1 MSDAERWDAIVVG
14 AGLGGLTAAAYLTAA
29 GRRTLLLEQYDVVG
43 GCTHVF
49 RRKRKWEFEVGVH
62 YLGDCEDEGQIPT
75 MLRGLGLDDR
85 IEFLAMDPDGFD
97 TLCYPDA
104 TLRVPRGWDNYLANV
119 IDAFPGE
126 ERAVRRYLGIMRRLG
141 EAMDRSATPASL
153 GGMAAFAARGRLA
166 SAWALVPLNRLLQA
180 CGLSE
185 RARAA
190 LSVECGS
197 YVCPP
202 SRTPV
207 VLHAAF
213 LHNYI
218 KDGAYYPKGGGQ
230 VFAAHMTDLIRTHG
244 GDVRTRARVE
254 RIVVQGGRVSG
265 VRLSGGE
272 ELFAPVVVSNADIKR
287 TYLEMVGREHLSAR
301 MARRV
306 TGWRMTLPFVN
317 VYLGLDIDLAG
328 RMPNT
333 NLFSMPTWDSL
344 DLLWT
349 DAVQGIG
356 SAAPSAW
363 QRELGGRLG
372 AYVHSSTVK
381 DPDSHFAP
389 AGHSAVEVMVP
400 FVPDYRVWGVERAPN
415 TRKDYA
421 SDPRYLEAKDAI
433 TEIMID
439 RAAEVIPGLREHLVY
454 REAATPITQE
464 RYTLSTGGA
473 AYGIEMSI
481 DQFGPFRPRPR
492 TEISGLYLAGA
503 SQAWGPG
510 VEGAMLS
517 GLHAAGAVLGRDLAR
532 EVRGGLV
539 LGDRS
544 KLTGGGPGWDPLL
557 ASKRLSAKRRRAGLE
572 DRLEVVA

>member
-1 MSDAERWDAIVVG
+1 MTGGSERWDAIVIG
-14 AGLGGLTAAAYLTAA
+14 AGLGGLTAAAYLTTA

-43 GCTHVF
+43 GCSHVF

-62 YLGDCEDEGQIPT
+62 YLGDCEPDGQIPT
-75 MLRGLGLDDR
+75 ILRGLGLDDH

-97 TLCYPDA
+97 TLCYPDL
-104 TLRVPRGWDNYLANV
+104 TLRVPKGWDNYLANV
-119 IDAFPGE
+119 IDAFPAE
-126 ERAVRRYLGIMRRLG
+126 ERAVRRYLGVMRRLG
-141 EAMDRSATPASL
+141 EAMDRSATPASF

-166 SAWALVPLNRLLQA
+166 SAWALVPLNRLLEA

-190 LSVECGS
+190 LSVQCGS

-207 VLHAAF
+207 ALHAAF

-244 GDVRTRARVE
+244 GDVRTRARVR
-254 RIVVQGGRVSG
+254 RILVDDGRVIG
-265 VRLSGGE
+265 VRLQDGE
-272 ELFAPVVVSNADIKR
+272 KLLARVVVSNADIKR
-287 TYLEMVGREHLSAR
+287 TYLDMVGREHLSAWTV
-301 MARRV
+301 RRV
-306 TGWRMTLPFVN
+306 DGWRMTLPFVN
-317 VYLGLDIDLAG
+317 VYLGLDVDLAD

-349 DAVQGIG
+349 DTVQGIG
-356 SAAPSAW
+356 SRTPAAW
-363 QRELGGRLG
+363 QEELRGRLG

-381 DPDSHFAP
+381 DPAGHYAP

-400 FVPDYRVWGVERAPN
+400 FVPDYRAWGVSQGPWHGE
-415 TRKDYA
+415 DYSSGA
-421 SDPRYLEAKDAI
+421 RYLETKEAI
-433 TEIMID
+433 TEIMVD
-439 RAAEVIPGLREHLVY
+439 RAADVIPCLRGHVVY

-464 RYTLSTGGA
+464 RYTLSTDGA

-481 DQFGPFRPRPR
+481 GQFGPLRPKPR
-492 TEISGLYLAGA
+492 TEIAGLYLAGA

-517 GLHAAGAVLGRDLAR
+517 GLHAAGAALNRDLAR
-532 EVRGGLV
+532 EVHAGLV
-539 LGDRS
+539 LGDHA

-557 ASKRLSAKRRRAGLE
+557 ASKRMSRKPPAGA
-572 DRLEVVA
+572 DRTEVIA

>member
-1 MSDAERWDAIVVG
+1 MTSTDRWDAIVVG
-14 AGLGGLTAAAYLTAA
+14 AGLGGLTAAGYLTAA

-43 GCTHVF
+43 GCSHVF
-49 RRKRKWEFEVGVH
+49 RRKREWEFEVGVH
-62 YLGDCEDEGQIPT
+62 YLGDCGPGGQIPT
-75 MLRGLGLDDR
+75 VLRGLGLDDR
-85 IEFLAMDPDGFD
+85 IEFLPMDPDGFD
-97 TLCYPDA
+97 TLCYPDV
-104 TLRVPRGWDNYLANV
+104 TLRVPRGWDHYLANV

-141 EAMDRSATPASL
+141 EALDRSATPASL

-190 LSVECGS
+190 LSVQCGS

-207 VLHAAF
+207 ALHAAF
-213 LHNYI
+213 LHNYV

-230 VFAAHMTDLIRTHG
+230 VLAAHMTDLIRTHG
-244 GDVRTRARVE
+244 GDVRTRAQVE
-254 RIVVQGGRVSG
+254 RILVHNGHVTG
-265 VRLSGGE
+265 VRLRDGE
-272 ELFAPVVVSNADIKR
+272 ELFAPAVVSGADIKR

-301 MARRV
+301 TVRRV
-306 TGWRMTLPFVN
+306 DGWRMTLPFVN
-317 VYLGLDIDLAG
+317 VYLGLDIDLAD

-349 DAVQGIG
+349 DTVQGIG
-356 SAAPSAW
+356 ARAPAVW
-363 QRELGGRLG
+363 HEELRGRLG

-381 DPDSHFAP
+381 DPGGDYAP
-389 AGHSAVEVMVP
+389 TGHSAVEVMVP
-400 FVPDYRVWGVERAPN
+400 FVPEHRAWGVDHGPHQGE
-415 TRKDYA
+415 DYG
-421 SDPRYLEAKDAI
+421 SNPRYLEAKDAI
-433 TEIMID
+433 TGIMVD
-439 RAAEVIPGLREHLVY
+439 RAAEVIPGLRDHLVY
-454 REAATPITQE
+454 QEAATPITQE

-481 DQFGPFRPRPR
+481 DQFGPFRPKPR
-492 TEISGLYLAGA
+492 TEIGGLHLAGA

-517 GLHAAGAVLGRDLAR
+517 GLHAAGAVLRRDLAR
-532 EVRGGLV
+532 EIRAGLV
-539 LGDRS
+539 LGNPS
-544 KLTGGGPGWDPLL
+544 KLAGGGPGWDPLL
-557 ASKRLSAKRRRAGLE
+557 ASKRMSRKPRPARQHKK
-572 DRLEVVA
+572 EVIA

>member
-1 MSDAERWDAIVVG
+1 MTSTQKWDAIVIG

-43 GCTHVF
+43 GCSHVF

-62 YLGDCEDEGQIPT
+62 YLGDCEPEGQIPT

-85 IEFLAMDPDGFD
+85 IDFLPMDPDGFD
-97 TLCYPDA
+97 TLCYPDV
-104 TLRVPRGWDNYLANV
+104 TLRVPRGWDHYLANV
-119 IDAFPGE
+119 IDAFPDE
-126 ERAVRRYLGIMRRLG
+126 ERAIRRYLGIMRRLG

-166 SAWALVPLNRLLQA
+166 SAWALVPLNRLLAA

-190 LSVECGS
+190 LSVQCGS

-207 VLHAAF
+207 ALHAAF

-254 RIVVQGGRVSG
+254 RILVDGGRVTG
-265 VRLSGGE
+265 VRLQDGE
-272 ELFAPVVVSNADIKR
+272 ELLTPVVVSNADIKR
-287 TYLEMVGREHLSAR
+287 TYLDMVGREHLSAR
-301 MARRV
+301 TVRRV
-306 TGWRMTLPFVN
+306 DGWRMTLPFVN
-317 VYLGLDIDLAG
+317 VYLGLDIDLAD

-349 DAVQGIG
+349 DTVQGIG
-356 SAAPSAW
+356 SRSPAAW
-363 QRELGGRLG
+363 HEELRGRLG

-381 DPDSHFAP
+381 DPDGHYAP
-389 AGHSAVEVMVP
+389 TGHSAVEVMVP
-400 FVPDYRVWGVERAPN
+400 FVPDYRAWGVEHGPHQGE
-415 TRKDYA
+415 DYS
-421 SDPRYLEAKDAI
+421 SDARYLEAKEAI
-433 TEIMID
+433 TEIMVD
-439 RAAEVIPGLREHLVY
+439 RAAEVIPGLREHVVY
-454 REAATPITQE
+454 QEAATPITQE

-481 DQFGPFRPRPR
+481 DQFGPFRPKPR
-492 TEISGLYLAGA
+492 TEIAGLYLAGA

-517 GLHAAGAVLGRDLAR
+517 GLHAAGAALKRDLAR
-532 EVRGGLV
+532 EVRAGLV
-539 LGDRS
+539 LGDGS
-544 KLTGGGPGWDPLL
+544 KLTAGGPGWDPLL
-557 ASKRLSAKRRRAGLE
+557 ASKRMSRKPRAAE
-572 DRLEVVA
+572 EVAA

>member
-1 MSDAERWDAIVVG
+1 LTVSDVERWDAIVVG

-49 RRKRKWEFEVGVH
+49 RRKRKWEFEVGMH
-62 YLGDCEDEGQIPT
+62 YLGDCGPDGQIPT

-85 IEFLAMDPDGFD
+85 IEFLPMDADGFD
-97 TLCYPDA
+97 TLCYPDV
-104 TLRVPRGWDNYLANV
+104 TLRVPKGWDNYLANV

-126 ERAVRRYLGIMRRLG
+126 ERAIRRYLGVMRQLG

-166 SAWALVPLNRLLQA
+166 SAWALLPLNRLLET
-180 CGLSE
+180 CGLSD

-190 LSVECGS
+190 MSVECGS

-207 VLHAAF
+207 ALHAAF

-244 GDVRTRARVE
+244 GDVRARARVE
-254 RIVVQGGRVSG
+254 RILVHGGRVSG
-265 VRLSGGE
+265 VRLTTGE

-287 TYLEMVGREHLSAR
+287 TYLDMVGREHLSGR
-301 MARRV
+301 TVRRV
-306 TGWRMTLPFVN
+306 AGWRMTLPFVN
-317 VYLGLDIDLAG
+317 VYLGLDIDLAD

-349 DAVQGIG
+349 DEVQGIG
-356 SAAPSAW
+356 SRASADW
-363 QRELGGRLG
+363 HADLAGRLG

-381 DPDSHFAP
+381 DPAGHYAP
-389 AGHSAVEVMVP
+389 TGHSAVEVMVP
-400 FVPDYRVWGVERAPN
+400 FVPDYRAWGVQRGPHDGE
-415 TRKDYA
+415 DY
-421 SDPRYLEAKDAI
+421 SSNPRYLEAKEAI

-439 RAAEVIPGLREHLVY
+439 RAADVIPGLRGHVVY

-481 DQFGPFRPRPR
+481 GQFGPFRPKPR
-492 TEISGLYLAGA
+492 TEIAGLYLAGA

-517 GLHAAGAVLGRDLAR
+517 GLHAAGAALDRDLAR
-532 EVRGGLV
+532 EVHAGVV
-539 LGDRS
+539 LGDRT

-557 ASKRLSAKRRRAGLE
+557 ASKRMSRKPRVAAVQ
-572 DRLEVVA
+572 EVTA